1 MVIQQQRVSYANAHA
16 LRSGI
21 QIDSSLSTALALSPQ
36 LKTFERDLH
45 CEQQQLHNL
54 AHWAYHF
61 SPSVCIPHEQPE
73 KKVQQKQKEQQEHHL
88 LLIEIQGS
96 IKLFHKLKNILNLI
110 STGLSDFGYNFTMG
124 LAHTPKAAEL
134 MALGSLLLS
143 RPPPIEQVPS
153 RDQCLSALRQ
163 LSIQTLQVDGRHIS
177 KLRKMG
183 LQNIGQILDLPSQA
197 LGKRFGREFLQYLQK
212 TTGQRNDP
220 RRFIKPRE
228 SFSSQ
233 LFFLEPIE
241 NSQMLLF
248 PMQRLLDE
256 LCQFLLARQL
266 QCNHFSWHLRQ
277 GHSQRQKN
285 GKHSQLDIQLSQ
297 AQVNKTA
304 FLNLTRIQLEKIHLR
319 QAVHTVELKAIN
331 FVQANAQSQQL
342 FDTLSDNTNREPLD
356 SLLDKLQARLGEGT
370 MYCIDCE
377 QQHLPERANTTVASK
392 FLLSLNNRPTASVT
406 HKAAHSQDKT
416 QAAETKVAEP
426 KTPYAVRPAWLLR
439 SPARVQQRDQNLYWR
454 GKLEL
459 LQGPERI
466 ETGWWES
473 AQQRDYYIAQH
484 EDGGVYWLYKD
495 IPSKT
500 WYVQGVFS

>member
-1 MVIQQQRVSYANAHA
+1 VC
-16 LRSGI
+16 
-21 QIDSSLSTALALSPQ
+21 DS
-36 LKTFERDLH
+36 H
-45 CEQQQLHNL
+45 
-54 AHWAYHF
+54 
-61 SPSVCIPHEQPE
+61 
-73 KKVQQKQKEQQEHHL
+73 QQKTQKEKHL
-88 LLIEIQGS
+88 LLVEIQGS
-96 IKLFHKLKNILNLI
+96 IKLFNKLKNILNLI
-110 STGLSDFGYNFTMG
+110 SSGLSDFGYNFTMG

-143 RPPPIEQVPS
+143 RPPPVEQVPN
-153 RDQCLSALRQ
+153 REQCLAALRQ

-183 LQNIGQILDLPSQA
+183 LQSIGHILDLPSQA
-197 LGKRFGREFLQYLQK
+197 LGKRFGREFLHYLQK
-212 TTGQRNDP
+212 VTGQRNDP
-220 RRFIKPRE
+220 QRFIKPRE
-228 SFSSQ
+228 FFSSQ

-241 NSQMLLF
+241 NGQMLLF

-266 QCNHFSWHLRQ
+266 QCNHFSWHLHQ

-331 FVQANAQSQQL
+331 FVQANTQSQQL
-342 FDTLSDNTNREPLD
+342 FDALDNTSREPLD

-392 FLLSLNNRPTASVT
+392 SLLGLNRHPTAAVT
-406 HKAAHSQDKT
+406 VKAAHSQT
-416 QAAETKVAEP
+416 EPKVAES
-426 KTPYAVRPAWLLR
+426 KAPYAVRPAWLLR
-439 SPARVQQRDQNLYWR
+439 NPARVQQRDQNLYWR

-466 ETGWWES
+466 ETAWWES